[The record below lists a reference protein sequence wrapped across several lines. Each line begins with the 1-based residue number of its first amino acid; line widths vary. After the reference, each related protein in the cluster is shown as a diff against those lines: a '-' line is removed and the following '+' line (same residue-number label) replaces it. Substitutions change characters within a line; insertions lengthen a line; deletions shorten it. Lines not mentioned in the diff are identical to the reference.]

1 MGTFSVRKTTEQFI
15 AEAKA
20 IHGDKYD
27 YSQTIYNTNREKVF
41 IICRNHGGF
50 WQSPKS
56 HLRGVGCQKCY
67 LCSKHKYG
75 TANCDIPNSSHE
87 RYYKTWRSMLDRAL
101 GDVYKNKYPTYKGC
115 TVCEEWLTLSNFKR
129 WFESSESGYV
139 EGYHLDKDILVKGN
153 KVYSPSTCCFV
164 PHEINTLFSRKN
176 NGCLPIG
183 VTRLE
188 KSFAASIC
196 INYNYKHI
204 GCYPTAEEAFYAY
217 KDVKER
223 YIKEIAEKYF
233 QEGKITEKV
242 YNALMRY
249 EVEITD

>member
-1 MGTFSVRKTTEQFI
+1 MTWKRILERCYD
-15 AEAKA
+15 E
-20 IHGDKYD
+20 KYK
-27 YSQTIYNTNREKVF
+27 IKE
-41 IICRNHGGF
+41 
-50 WQSPKS
+50 
-56 HLRGVGCQKCY
+56 
-67 LCSKHKYG
+67 
-75 TANCDIPNSSHE
+75 
-87 RYYKTWRSMLDRAL
+87 
-101 GDVYKNKYPTYKGC
+101 PTYNDVTC
-115 TVCEEWLTLSNFKR
+115 CDEWLLYENFYEWLHSQPNFDKWLNESR
-129 WFESSESGYV
+129 WAI
-139 EGYHLDKDILVKGN
+139 DKDILVKGN

-196 INYNYKHI
+196 INYNNKHI